1 MAFEAPALVLR
12 ALAEH
17 AAHEPWAVALGAVA
31 LAVLGLKFFPS
42 IVAPSRW
49 RPPAPP
55 MRRDGAAR
63 AERVGATAAHNRSR
77 PCS

>member
-17 AAHEPWAVALGAVA
+17 AANEPWAVALGAVA

-42 IVAPSRW
+42 IVAPS
-49 RPPAPP
+49 PATYC
-55 MRRDGAAR
+55 RAAR
-63 AERVGATAAHNRSR
+63 LKVGRS
-77 PCS
+77 SLS